1 MSERVLVE
9 PEDLTRADGV
19 AEVAGDRA
27 HHLLRVVR
35 AATGDAV
42 ELFDGRGHT
51 RDAVITR
58 CERDRVTLRFTG
70 DVREGTREDGARVT
84 WLQGVPK
91 GDKLDGIV
99 RQATELGVW
108 RVWPVYTARSVPRD
122 HGGAAARRGERLRR
136 IAEEASRQC
145 GRADVPEVR
154 DPAPLDEALL
164 ALAHTPDALRI
175 VPWER
180 ATQRLTELLA
190 ATGAPV
196 GEAVALSG
204 PEGGIT
210 DDEITRARRAG
221 FCEVSLGPRIL
232 RAETVAPALLAI
244 LSAWRG
250 DLRFPPL
257 TR

>member
-1 MSERVLVE
+1 MSERVRVE
-9 PEDLTRADGV
+9 PGDLSREDGV
-19 AEVAGDRA
+19 AEVTGDRA

-42 ELFDGRGHT
+42 ELFDGRGHA
-51 RDAVITR
+51 RDAVIAQ
-58 CERDRVTLRFTG
+58 CHRDRVTVRFTG
-70 DVREGTREDGARVT
+70 EVRDGTREDGARVT

-136 IAEEASRQC
+136 IAEEAARQC

-154 DPAPLDEALL
+154 DPVPLDEALATL
-164 ALAHTPDALRI
+164 SPAGDALRI

-180 ATQRLTELLA
+180 ATQRLTEILA
-190 ATGAPV
+190 ATRAPA
-196 GEAVALSG
+196 GEVIALSG

-210 DDEITRARRAG
+210 DDEIARTRRAG

-257 TR
+257 AR